1 MKVSL
6 LDAAG
11 NVVTTQTTDA
21 SGNYLFT
28 SLKPGTYS
36 VQFDKTTLPTGY
48 VFTSK
53 DVGSDA
59 ADSDADTS
67 TGKTIQTVLDSGESD
82 KTWDAGIVANPGSIS
97 GTVREDLD
105 NNNSG
110 DTPIAGVTVQLKDS
124 TGTVVQTTTT
134 DTNGNYTF
142 NNVPAGTYTVVET
155 NKPGYTDVGDV
166 DGGDPNVI
174 TVTLPAGTSSTGNVF
189 VDERPA
195 TLGDRV
201 WEDKNANGVQ
211 DAGESGIANVT
222 VQLKDPSG
230 NVVQSTTTDANGN
243 YGFTVTP
250 GTYTV
255 AVLKPAGYE
264 ITGQDLG
271 GNEVTD
277 SDINAAGQTAPVTL
291 QSGQNN
297 PNVDAGLYKL
307 AELGDK
313 VWYDTNKNGVQDAG
327 EAGVQGVKV
336 SLLDAAGNVVTT
348 QTTDASGN
356 YLFTSLKPGT
366 YSVQFDKTT
375 LPTGY
380 VFTSQDVGSDAADSD
395 ADTSTGKTIQTV
407 LDSGRIGQDLGRRH
421 RGQPRF
427 HLRYRA

>member
-1 MKVSL
+1 
-6 LDAAG
+6 
-11 NVVTTQTTDA
+11 
-21 SGNYLFT
+21 
-28 SLKPGTYS
+28 
-36 VQFDKTTLPTGY
+36 
-48 VFTSK
+48 
-53 DVGSDA
+53 
-59 ADSDADTS
+59 
-67 TGKTIQTVLDSGESD
+67 
-82 KTWDAGIVANPGSIS
+82 
-97 GTVREDLD
+97 
-105 NNNSG
+105 
-110 DTPIAGVTVQLKDS
+110 
-124 TGTVVQTTTT
+124 
-134 DTNGNYTF
+134 
-142 NNVPAGTYTVVET
+142 VPAGSYTVVET
-155 NKPGYTDVGDV
+155 NKPGYTDVGDS
-166 DGGDPNVI
+166 DGGNPNTI
-174 TVTLPAGTSSTGNVF
+174 AVTLTPGSRA
-189 VDERPA
+189 PA
-195 TLGDRV
+195 TTSLTSVRHPRRPRV
-201 WEDKNANGVQ
+201 GRQERQ
-211 DAGESGIANVT
+211 RRAGRRRSRHRRRHRAAQGRQRQRGAT
-222 VQLKDPSG
+222 
-230 NVVQSTTTDANGN
+230 TTTDANGN
-243 YGFTVTP
+243 YSFTVTP

-407 LDSGRIGQDLGRRH
+407 LDSGESDKTWDAGIVANPVPSPAPCVKTWTTTTAAT
-421 RGQPRF
+421 PRS
-427 HLRYRA
+427 LA

>member
-1 MKVSL
+1 
-6 LDAAG
+6 
-11 NVVTTQTTDA
+11 
-21 SGNYLFT
+21 
-28 SLKPGTYS
+28 
-36 VQFDKTTLPTGY
+36 
-48 VFTSK
+48 
-53 DVGSDA
+53 
-59 ADSDADTS
+59 
-67 TGKTIQTVLDSGESD
+67 
-82 KTWDAGIVANPGSIS
+82 
-97 GTVREDLD
+97 
-105 NNNSG
+105 
-110 DTPIAGVTVQLKDS
+110 
-124 TGTVVQTTTT
+124 
-134 DTNGNYTF
+134 
-142 NNVPAGTYTVVET
+142 
-155 NKPGYTDVGDV
+155 
-166 DGGDPNVI
+166 
-174 TVTLPAGTSSTGNVF
+174 
-189 VDERPA
+189 
-195 TLGDRV
+195 
-201 WEDKNANGVQ
+201 
-211 DAGESGIANVT
+211 
-222 VQLKDPSG
+222 
-230 NVVQSTTTDANGN
+230 
-243 YGFTVTP
+243 
-250 GTYTV
+250 V

-380 VFTSQDVGSDAADSD
+380 VFTSKDVGSDAADSD

-407 LDSGRIGQDLGRRH
+407 LDSGESDKTWDAGIVANPGSISGTVREDLDNNNTAT
-421 RGQPRF
+421 PRS
-427 HLRYRA
+427 LA